1 MYNFGSLLDS
11 LKEFV
16 VDSVVNKTPYDKK
29 QLGSVLRLIKENR
42 VLYTQFKVFENVRTH
57 HAEDDFVISEF
68 ISETVKQ
75 LDGISRKDIIKAN
88 RLFKESLDMLTNKR
102 DLVESTA
109 INSDI
114 AKLIF
119 SNDVKER
126 AAVKG
131 SIKEHIKNNAI
142 EKPVTGD
149 YVPTDMLAKV
159 LVDRFNKKYAELSE
173 SDITLVKS
181 LMSNDKVTQE
191 TEFNA
196 IIKEC
201 LNRVNSQI
209 SESDATVKEK
219 LLLVKER
226 LLDMGFVSETYEQD
240 MIKMINLK
248 DSLN

>member
-1 MYNFGSLLDS
+1 MYNFGSLLDT

-16 VDSVVNKTPYDKK
+16 VDSVVNKTPYDKRHLK
-29 QLGSVLRLIKENR
+29 SVLKLIKENR

-57 HAEDDFVISEF
+57 QSDDDFVISEF
-68 ISETVKQ
+68 ISETVK
-75 LDGISRKDIIKAN
+75 LLEGVNRKDIIKAN
-88 RLFKESLDMLTNKR
+88 RLFKESLDTLTNKKE
-102 DLVESTA
+102 LVESTT
-109 INSDI
+109 INTDI

-131 SIKEHIKNNAI
+131 SIKEHIKNNTI
-142 EKPVTGD
+142 GKPVTSD

-226 LLDMGFVSETYEQD
+226 LLEMDFDSETYEQD

>member
-1 MYNFGSLLDS
+1 MYNFGSLLDT

-29 QLGSVLRLIKENR
+29 RLGSILRLIKENR
-42 VLYTQFKVFENVRTH
+42 ILYTQFKVFENVRTH

-75 LDGISRKDIIKAN
+75 LDGISRKDIVKTN
-88 RLFKESLDMLTNKR
+88 RLFKEALDVLTNKTE
-102 DLVESTA
+102 LVESTT
-109 INSDI
+109 INTAVS
-114 AKLIF
+114 KLIF

-131 SIKEHIKNNAI
+131 SIKEHIKNNII
-142 EKPVTGD
+142 EKPATSD

-159 LVDRFNKKYAELSE
+159 LVDRFNKKYADLSE

-181 LMSNDKVTQE
+181 LMSDNKETQE
-191 TEFNA
+191 TEFNS

-201 LNRVNSQI
+201 LTKVNSQI
-209 SESDATVKEK
+209 SESDTNVKEK

-226 LLDMGFVSETYEQD
+226 LLDMGFNPKTYEED
-240 MIKMINLK
+240 MLKMINLK

>member
-1 MYNFGSLLDS
+1 
-11 LKEFV
+11 
-16 VDSVVNKTPYDKK
+16 
-29 QLGSVLRLIKENR
+29 
-42 VLYTQFKVFENVRTH
+42 
-57 HAEDDFVISEF
+57 
-68 ISETVKQ
+68 
-75 LDGISRKDIIKAN
+75 
-88 RLFKESLDMLTNKR
+88 MLTNKR
-102 DLVESTA
+102 DLVESIA

-131 SIKEHIKNNAI
+131 SIKEHIKNNTI

-181 LMSNDKVTQE
+181 LMSDDKVTQE